1 MTMTFDSARKCIVRF
16 GKYAAMTIDEIAQS
30 DEGLRYLDWLRGE
43 REGKKSFL
51 DDALAAYLDD
61 PTIKDELNA
70 LGDE

>member
-1 MTMTFDSARKCIVRF
+1 MTFDHAKRYVIRF
-16 GKYAAMTIDEIAQS
+16 GKYSGSTIDEIAQT

-61 PTIKDELNA
+61 SAIR
-70 LGDE
+70 GDLEDAEAYPG